1 MDLNRAGIY
10 PPVNVSSSLSRLMNS
25 GVGKGKTR
33 DDHKAVSDQLY
44 ASYAEGKDLRGLVAI
59 VGKDSLSAKD
69 RKLLDFADLFEDR
82 IVRQGID
89 EDRSIETTLDISW
102 DILKE
107 LDLDQLTRID
117 KKYLEKYLPKKE

>member
-1 MDLNRAGIY
+1 MLLN
-10 PPVNVSSSLSRLMNS
+10 N
-25 GVGKGKTR
+25 KG
-33 DDHKAVSDQLY
+33 VSDQLY

-82 IVRQGID
+82 VVRQGID
-89 EDRSIETTLDISW
+89 EDRSIETTLDIAW

-107 LDLDQLTRID
+107 LDIDQLTRID
-117 KKYLEKYLPKKE
+117 KKYIEKYLPKKE